1 MHRQHIGSD
10 CQTGQ
15 VRTFFFMRPHAC
27 EDSHVQSAVALRRK
41 SCSVGGGWMGPEDC
55 LPATEH
61 FPPSVGVGPA
71 DHVAQ
76 VNVGRDCVLPSQYR
90 GGGGG
95 GGSS

>member
-1 MHRQHIGSD
+1 MGSD

-27 EDSHVQSAVALRRK
+27 EDSHVQSAAGLRRK